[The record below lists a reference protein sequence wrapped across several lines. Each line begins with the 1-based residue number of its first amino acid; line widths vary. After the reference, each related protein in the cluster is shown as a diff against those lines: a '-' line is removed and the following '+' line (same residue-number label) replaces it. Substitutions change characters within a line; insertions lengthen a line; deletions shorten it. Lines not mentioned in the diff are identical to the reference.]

1 MPDKEKNIMD
11 EIAEANKSAV
21 AGIDEKDIEHWV
33 TISILGRKY
42 RVPAGL
48 TIIQAMEF
56 AGYRFIRSCGCRA
69 GFCGACTTVYRIEG
83 DYRLKTAMACQT
95 RVEDGMYL
103 TQIPFTPALRVD
115 YDINK
120 LQPNLEAMLQNYP
133 EILKCLGCNTCT
145 KACPQDI
152 DVMEYIATGKRGDIA
167 QMAELSFDCIQC
179 GLCAIRCPAELAQY
193 NYAQLARRLHG
204 KYQNAIP
211 EHLRKRLKE
220 LDEKKFDKDFEKLL
234 SANLDELRKLY
245 KERDLEGG
253 D

>member
-1 MPDKEKNIMD
+1 MPEKDKNIMD
-11 EIAEANKSAV
+11 QIAEANKSV
-21 AGIDEKDIEHWV
+21 VTGIDEKDIEHWI

-48 TIIQAMEF
+48 TIMQAMEF

-103 TQIPFTPALRVD
+103 TQIPFTPAERVN

-120 LQPNLEAMLQNYP
+120 LSPSIEALLKNYP
-133 EILKCLGCNTCT
+133 EILRCLGCNACT

-152 DVMEYIATGKRGDIA
+152 DVMEYIAAGKRGDIEK
-167 QMAELSFDCIQC
+167 MAEISFDCIQC
-179 GLCAIRCPAELAQY
+179 GLCAMRCPAELAQY

-204 KYQNAIP
+204 KYQTPTP
-211 EHLRKRLKE
+211 EHLKKMVKE
-220 LDEKKFDKDFEKLL
+220 MQESKFEQEFSKLL
-234 SANLDELRKLY
+234 SASIDELRKMY
-245 KERDLEGG
+245 TSRDIEKA
-253 D
+253 

>member
-1 MPDKEKNIMD
+1 MSEKDDNIMD
-11 EIAEANKSAV
+11 KIADSNKSV
-21 AGIDEKDIEHWV
+21 ITGIDEKEIEHWI

-42 RVPAGL
+42 KVPAGL
-48 TIIQAMEF
+48 TIMQAMEF

-103 TQIPFTPALRVD
+103 TQIPFTPAERAN

-120 LQPNLEAMLQNYP
+120 LSAGIEAFLTHYP
-133 EILKCLGCNTCT
+133 EILRCLGCNSCT

-152 DVMEYIATGKRGDIA
+152 DVMEYIAAGKRGDISL
-167 QMAELSFDCIQC
+167 MADLSFDCIMC
-179 GLCAIRCPAELAQY
+179 GLCAMRCPAELAQY

-204 KYQNAIP
+204 KYETP
-211 EHLRKRLKE
+211 PPDHLLNRVKEIEEGKYKEE
-220 LDEKKFDKDFEKLL
+220 LDKLM
-234 SANLDELRKLY
+234 STSTDELKKLY
-245 KERDLEGG
+245 TSRDIEKA
-253 D
+253 

>member
-1 MPDKEKNIMD
+1 MSEKDDNIMD
-11 EIAEANKSAV
+11 KIADSNKSV
-21 AGIDEKDIEHWV
+21 ITGIDEKEIEHWI

-42 RVPAGL
+42 KVPAGL
-48 TIIQAMEF
+48 TIMQAMEF

-103 TQIPFTPALRVD
+103 TQIPFTPAERAN

-120 LQPNLEAMLQNYP
+120 LSAGIEAFLTHYP
-133 EILKCLGCNTCT
+133 EILRCLGCNSCT

-152 DVMEYIATGKRGDIA
+152 DVMEYIAAGKRGDISL
-167 QMAELSFDCIQC
+167 MADLSFDCIMC
-179 GLCAIRCPAELAQY
+179 GLCAMRCPAELAQY

-204 KYQNAIP
+204 KYETP
-211 EHLRKRLKE
+211 PPDHLLNRVKEIEKGKYKEE
-220 LDEKKFDKDFEKLL
+220 LDKLM
-234 SANLDELRKLY
+234 STSTDELKKLY
-245 KERDLEGG
+245 TSRDIEKA
-253 D
+253 

>member
-1 MPDKEKNIMD
+1 MPEKNKNIMD
-11 EIAEANKSAV
+11 KIAEANKSV
-21 AGIDEKDIEHWV
+21 VTGIDEKDIEHWI

-42 RVPAGL
+42 KVPAGL
-48 TIIQAMEF
+48 TIMQAMEF
-56 AGYRFIRSCGCRA
+56 AGYKLIRSCGCRA

-103 TQIPFTPALRVD
+103 TQIPFTPAERVQ

-120 LQPNLEAMLQNYP
+120 LSPGIEAFLQTYP
-133 EILKCLGCNTCT
+133 EILRCLGCNACT

-152 DVMEYIATGKRGDIA
+152 DVMEYIAAGKRGDVEK
-167 QMAELSFDCIQC
+167 MAEISFDCIQC

-204 KYQNAIP
+204 KYQIP
-211 EHLRKRLKE
+211 PPDYLKE
-220 LDEKKFDKDFEKLL
+220 RVKEIEGGKFEKDFTKLL
-234 SANLDELRKLY
+234 SAGTDELRKLY
-245 KERDLEGG
+245 TSRDIEKE
-253 D
+253 